1 MFSVVTNQMQICRFC
16 YESKLFD
23 KVIATLAENH
33 KPLHK
38 AELPSL
44 GCTATGIMVQGHES
58 AAVMLLEMSVAC
70 KLHSTRES

>member
-1 MFSVVTNQMQICRFC
+1 MFSVVTNQTQTCRFC

-38 AELPSL
+38 TELPLL
-44 GCTATGIMVQGHES
+44 GCTATGITVQGHVS
-58 AAVMLLEMSVAC
+58 AAVMLLEMSVA
-70 KLHSTRES
+70 

>member
-1 MFSVVTNQMQICRFC
+1 MVTNQTQICRFC

-38 AELPSL
+38 TELPLL
-44 GCTATGIMVQGHES
+44 GCTATGITVQEHVS
-58 AAVMLLEMSVAC
+58 AAVMLLEMSVA
-70 KLHSTRES
+70 